1 MSELPLWMLLTGA
14 AVFGLIIGS
23 FLNVCIHR
31 LPLRMSLSSPPS
43 RCGACKT
50 PVAWRDNVPVISY
63 LLLAGRC
70 RHCRAGIS
78 VVYPFV
84 EFLTMVV
91 FLVHVWV
98 FWDGRADLG
107 WLPVPL
113 HPAVGFTI
121 VRLIFAC
128 AMIVLFFIDLEHQI
142 LPNVI
147 TLPGIV
153 WGLVASCFFP
163 PYIWS
168 ALLGALLGGG
178 VLWAIAEI
186 YVRVRGIEGMG
197 MGDVKMLGMI
207 GAFLGAPLMALT
219 LVLASFAGALTGV
232 ALLASGRGDL
242 QRKLPF
248 GTFLAAAA
256 VFASLWGQ
264 PIVDWYAGFYG

>member
-1 MSELPLWMLLTGA
+1 MIAGVPGWIVWLFTAL
-14 AVFGLIIGS
+14 FGLAIGS

-31 LPLRMSLSSPPS
+31 VPRRMSLSSPPS
-43 RCGACKT
+43 RCGSCNT
-50 PVAWRDNVPVISY
+50 QVEWRDNVPVLSY
-63 LLLAGRC
+63 LLLSGRC

-78 VVYPFV
+78 VVYPVV
-84 EFLTMVV
+84 EIAAMAL
-91 FLVHVWV
+91 FLVHLAV
-98 FWDGRADLG
+98 FGLTPLG
-107 WLPVPL
+107 
-113 HPAVGFTI
+113 G

-128 AMIVLFFIDLEHQI
+128 AMLVLFFIDLEHQI

-147 TLPGIV
+147 TLPGV
-153 WGLVASCFFP
+153 VAGLAASFFVP
-163 PYIWS
+163 PGIAS
-168 ALLGALLGGG
+168 SLLGALLGGG

-207 GAFLGAPLMALT
+207 GAFLGAPLMGLT
-219 LVLASFAGALTGV
+219 LVLSSFAGAVVGV
-232 ALLASGRGDL
+232 ALMAGGRGDL

-264 PIVDWYAGFYG
+264 PIVDWYAGFYR

>member
-1 MSELPLWMLLTGA
+1 VSGLPPWLLWTFTGL
-14 AVFGLIIGS
+14 FGLVIGS

-50 PVAWRDNVPVISY
+50 PVAWRDNVPVVSY
-63 LLLAGRC
+63 LLLGGRC

-78 VVYPFV
+78 IVYPLV
-84 EFLTMVV
+84 ELTTMAL
-91 FLVHVWV
+91 FLVHLAV
-98 FWDGRADLG
+98 FGVTALG
-107 WLPVPL
+107 
-113 HPAVGFTI
+113 A
-121 VRLIFAC
+121 VRLVFAC
-128 AMIVLFFIDLEHQI
+128 AMLVLFFIDLEHQI

-147 TLPGIV
+147 TLPGV
-153 WGLVASCFFP
+153 AAGLAASLFVP
-163 PYIWS
+163 PGIAS
-168 ALLGALLGGG
+168 SLLGALLGGG

-232 ALLASGRGDL
+232 ALMMAGRGDL
-242 QRKLPF
+242 QRRLPF

-264 PIVDWYAGFYG
+264 PIVDWYAGFYR

>member
-1 MSELPLWMLLTGA
+1 MTELPPWLLWA
-14 AVFGLIIGS
+14 AVALFGLIVGS

-43 RCGACKT
+43 RCASCEK
-50 PVAWRDNVPVISY
+50 PVAWRDNVPVLSY
-63 LLLAGRC
+63 LLLGGRC

-84 EFLTMVV
+84 EITTAAIFVIHVAV
-91 FLVHVWV
+91 F
-98 FWDGRADLG
+98 
-107 WLPVPL
+107 
-113 HPAVGFTI
+113 GFTWLAAI
-121 VRLIFAC
+121 RIIFAC
-128 AMIVLFFIDLEHQI
+128 AMLVLFFIDLEHQI

-147 TLPGIV
+147 TLPGVIA
-153 WGLVASCFFP
+153 GLTASLVAP
-163 PYIWS
+163 PGFKL

-186 YVRVRGIEGMG
+186 YMRVRGIEGMG

-219 LVLASFAGALTGV
+219 LVLASLAGAVTGV
-232 ALLASGRGDL
+232 ALMVGGRGDL

-264 PIVDWYAGFYG
+264 PIVDWYAGFYV

>member
-1 MSELPLWMLLTGA
+1 LTDLPPWLLWSA
-14 AVFGLIIGS
+14 AALFGLILGS

-43 RCGACKT
+43 RCGSCKK
-50 PVAWRDNVPVISY
+50 PVEWRDNVPVVSY
-63 LLLAGRC
+63 LLLGGRC

-84 EFLTMVV
+84 ELTTAAIFVIHVAV
-91 FLVHVWV
+91 FGLT
-98 FWDGRADLG
+98 
-107 WLPVPL
+107 WLAAIRIL
-113 HPAVGFTI
+113 
-121 VRLIFAC
+121 FAC
-128 AMIVLFFIDLEHQI
+128 AMLVLFFIDLEHQI

-147 TLPGIV
+147 TLPGVIA
-153 WGLVASCFFP
+153 GLAASLVAP
-163 PYIWS
+163 PGFKL

-178 VLWAIAEI
+178 VLWAIGEI
-186 YVRVRGIEGMG
+186 YMRVRGIEGMG

-219 LVLASFAGALTGV
+219 LVLASLAGALTGV
-232 ALLASGRGDL
+232 GLMVGGRGDL

-248 GTFLAAAA
+248 GTFLAAGA

-264 PIVDWYAGFYG
+264 PIVDWYAGFYV

>member
-1 MSELPLWMLLTGA
+1 MTDMPVWLVWASTAE
-14 AVFGLIIGS
+14 FGLVIGS

-43 RCGACKT
+43 RCASCNT
-50 PVAWRDNVPVISY
+50 PVAWRDNVPVLSY
-63 LLLAGRC
+63 LLLGGRC

-78 VVYPFV
+78 IVYPIV
-84 EFLTMVV
+84 EIVTMAM

-98 FWDGRADLG
+98 FGLTALG
-107 WLPVPL
+107 
-113 HPAVGFTI
+113 A
-121 VRLIFAC
+121 VRLLFAC
-128 AMIVLFFIDLEHQI
+128 AMLVLFFIDLEHQI

-147 TLPGIV
+147 TLPGV
-153 WGLVASCFFP
+153 AAGLVASWFLP
-163 PYIWS
+163 PFIWS
-168 ALLGALLGGG
+168 SLAGALLGGG

-186 YVRVRGIEGMG
+186 YMRVRGIEGMG

-207 GAFLGAPLMALT
+207 GAFLGAPLMGLT

-232 ALLASGRGDL
+232 ALMAGGRGDL

-256 VFASLWGQ
+256 VFSSLWGQ
-264 PIVDWYAGFYG
+264 PIVDWYAGFYR

>member
-1 MSELPLWMLLTGA
+1 VTGIPPWLLWS
-14 AVFGLIIGS
+14 AVALFGLILGS

-43 RCGACKT
+43 RCARCEK
-50 PVAWRDNVPVISY
+50 PVEWRDNVPVVSY
-63 LLLAGRC
+63 LLLGGRC

-84 EFLTMVV
+84 ELTTAAIFVIHVAV
-91 FLVHVWV
+91 FGLT
-98 FWDGRADLG
+98 
-107 WLPVPL
+107 WLAAIRIL
-113 HPAVGFTI
+113 
-121 VRLIFAC
+121 FAC
-128 AMIVLFFIDLEHQI
+128 AMLVLFFIDLEHQI

-147 TLPGIV
+147 TLPGV
-153 WGLVASCFFP
+153 MAGLAASLVASPGFKL
-163 PYIWS
+163 

-178 VLWAIAEI
+178 VLWAIGEI
-186 YVRVRGIEGMG
+186 YMRVRGIEGMG

-219 LVLASFAGALTGV
+219 LVLASLAGALTGV
-232 ALLASGRGDL
+232 ALMVGGRGDL

-264 PIVDWYAGFYG
+264 PIVDWYAGFYV

>member
-1 MSELPLWMLLTGA
+1 MTPDLPPWLLWTFTA
-14 AVFGLIIGS
+14 IFGLIVGS
-23 FLNVCIHR
+23 FLNVCIYR
-31 LPLRMSLSSPPS
+31 LPRRMSVSTPPS
-43 RCGACKT
+43 RCGGCNT
-50 PVAWRDNVPVISY
+50 QVEWRDNVPVLSY
-63 LLLAGRC
+63 LLLGGRC

-78 VVYPFV
+78 VVYPIV
-84 EFLTMVV
+84 ELLTMAIFLAHVAV
-91 FLVHVWV
+91 FGLTL
-98 FWDGRADLG
+98 LG
-107 WLPVPL
+107 AIRV
-113 HPAVGFTI
+113 A
-121 VRLIFAC
+121 FAC

-147 TLPGIV
+147 TLPGV
-153 WGLVASCFFP
+153 LAGLAASLVAP
-163 PYIWS
+163 PGLFQS
-168 ALLGALLGGG
+168 VLGALLGGG

-232 ALLASGRGDL
+232 ALMGAGRGDL

-264 PIVDWYAGFYG
+264 PIVDWYAGFYR

>member
-1 MSELPLWMLLTGA
+1 MTLLPPWLAWTFVAL
-14 AVFGLIIGS
+14 FGLIVGS

-31 LPLRMSLSSPPS
+31 LPRRLSLVSPPS
-43 RCGACKT
+43 RCGACNT
-50 PVAWRDNVPVISY
+50 PVAWRDNVPVLSY
-63 LLLAGRC
+63 LLLSGRC

-78 VVYPFV
+78 IVYPLV
-84 EFLTMVV
+84 ELATMGL
-91 FLVHVWV
+91 FLVHMAV
-98 FWDGRADLG
+98 FGPSLLG
-107 WLPVPL
+107 
-113 HPAVGFTI
+113 A
-121 VRLIFAC
+121 VRLVFAC
-128 AMIVLFFIDLEHQI
+128 AMLVLFFIDLEHQI

-147 TLPGIV
+147 TLPGV
-153 WGLVASCFFP
+153 VAGLAASVFVAPGFA
-163 PYIWS
+163 S

-186 YVRVRGIEGMG
+186 YVRVRGVEGMG

-232 ALLASGRGDL
+232 ALMAGGRGDL
-242 QRKLPF
+242 QQRLPF

-264 PIVDWYAGFYG
+264 PIVDWYAGFYR

>member
-1 MSELPLWMLLTGA
+1 MSELPPWLPWIGA
-14 AVFGLIIGS
+14 ALFGLIFGS

-70 RHCRAGIS
+70 RHCRTGIS

-84 EFLTMVV
+84 ELATAALFIIHLAVFGLT
-91 FLVHVWV
+91 
-98 FWDGRADLG
+98 
-107 WLPVPL
+107 WLAL
-113 HPAVGFTI
+113 I
-121 VRLIFAC
+121 RIIFAC
-128 AMIVLFFIDLEHQI
+128 AMLVLFFIDLEHQI

-147 TLPGIV
+147 TLPGV
-153 WGLVASCFFP
+153 VAGLAASLIAP
-163 PYIWS
+163 PGITL

-219 LVLASFAGALTGV
+219 LVLASFAGAVTGV

>member
-1 MSELPLWMLLTGA
+1 MTELPAWLVWGFTGL
-14 AVFGLIIGS
+14 FGLSVGS

-31 LPLRMSLSSPPS
+31 LPRRLSLWSPPS
-43 RCGACKT
+43 RCGSCET
-50 PVAWRDNVPVISY
+50 PVAWRDNVPVLSY
-63 LLLAGRC
+63 LLLSGRC

-78 VVYPFV
+78 VVYPIV
-84 EFLTMVV
+84 ELATMVL
-91 FLVHVWV
+91 FLVHLWV
-98 FWDGRADLG
+98 FGLTLLG
-107 WLPVPL
+107 
-113 HPAVGFTI
+113 I
-121 VRLIFAC
+121 VRLTFAC
-128 AMIVLFFIDLEHQI
+128 AMLVLFFIDLEHQI

-147 TLPGIV
+147 TLPGVIA
-153 WGLVASCFFP
+153 GLAASAFVP
-163 PYIWS
+163 PGFVS

-207 GAFLGAPLMALT
+207 GAFLGPWLMLLT
-219 LVLASFAGALTGV
+219 LVISSFAGAVTGV
-232 ALLASGRGDL
+232 ALMALGRGDL

-264 PIVDWYAGFYG
+264 PIVDWYAGFYK